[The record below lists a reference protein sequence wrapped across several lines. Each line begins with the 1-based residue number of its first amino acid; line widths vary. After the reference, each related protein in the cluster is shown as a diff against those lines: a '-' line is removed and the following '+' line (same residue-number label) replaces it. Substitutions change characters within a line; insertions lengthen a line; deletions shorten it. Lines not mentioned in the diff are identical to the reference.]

1 MKSFGLG
8 SRVLGTEL
16 DKLFNSNQ
24 WERNYVLSTHTGT
37 INEAI
42 MWRTLVFQVRYL
54 NFIFVASAVFFESEI
69 KMYYYPS
76 ILRFYFKN

>member
-8 SRVLGTEL
+8 RGVLGRES
-16 DKLFNSNQ
+16 DKWFNSNR

-42 MWRTLVFQVRYL
+42 MWRTLVFQVRCL
-54 NFIFVASAVFFESEI
+54 NYIFVASAVFFESEI
-69 KMYYYPS
+69 KMYSYPS